1 MAKIMLIVPY
11 AKYYLNFYWDLIESL
26 VQDGH
31 RVTAVAPDTGAES
44 ALAAIGVRFIQAP
57 IKNTG
62 LNPCYDI
69 RSVFYLTRILR
80 NERPDIICC
89 YSIKPILYGS
99 LAARITRSKRLYAT
113 VTGLGYLFTGRTW
126 KQRLLLPFVTSF
138 YRFAFQQCEGAFFEN
153 PDDMRLFKQLGLIKR
168 DNTTII
174 NGSGVNLDKF
184 SMTATRP
191 IQPRVPLTFILIA
204 RMIKDKGIYEYVEA
218 ARILKAKYPDVHV
231 CLLGPFDSNPSSIN
245 KSQITK
251 WMEEGVVSYL
261 GEAVDVRPYLR
272 NSNIFVLPSYREGTP
287 KSTLEAMAMGL
298 PIITTDVPG
307 CRETVIQGFNGL
319 IVPVKNGGAL
329 AAAMERFILNPQ
341 MAEVMG
347 ANSRELAASK
357 YDVRKV
363 IGQVRGVIQI

>member
-1 MAKIMLIVPY
+1 MAKIMFIVPY
-11 AKYYLNFYWDLIESL
+11 AKCYLNFYWDIIESL

-31 RVTAVAPDTGAES
+31 SVTAVAPDTEAEVV
-44 ALAAIGVRFIQAP
+44 LTAIGVRCIQTP

-62 LNPCYDI
+62 TNPFYDI
-69 RSVFYLTRILR
+69 RSVFYMTRILR

-99 LAARITRSKRLYAT
+99 LAAWITRSRRIFIT
-113 VTGLGYLFTGRTW
+113 VTGLGYLFTERTW
-126 KQRLLLPFVTSF
+126 KQRLLLPLVTSF
-138 YRFAFQQCEGAFFEN
+138 YRFAFQHCEMAFFEN
-153 PDDMRLFKQLGLIKR
+153 PDDLRLFKQLGLIKQ

-184 SMTATRP
+184 TMTGNRP
-191 IQPRVPLTFILIA
+191 VRPQVPLTFILIA
-204 RMIKDKGIYEYVEA
+204 RMIKDKGIYEYIEA
-218 ARILKAKYPDVHV
+218 ARILKTKYPGVQM
-231 CLLGPFDSNPSSIN
+231 CLLGPFDSNPSSIS

-251 WMEEGVVSYL
+251 WMEEGAVSYL

-319 IVPVKNGGAL
+319 IVPVKDGGAL
-329 AAAMERFILNPQ
+329 AAAMERFILDPQ

-347 ANSRELAASK
+347 ANSRELAESK

-363 IGQVRGVIQI
+363 IGKVRGIMQI